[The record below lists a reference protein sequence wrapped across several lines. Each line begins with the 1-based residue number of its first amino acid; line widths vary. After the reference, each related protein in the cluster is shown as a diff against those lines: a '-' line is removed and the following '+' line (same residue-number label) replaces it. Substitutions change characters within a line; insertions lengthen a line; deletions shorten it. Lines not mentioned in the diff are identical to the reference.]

1 MKEIEFQTLIDYL
14 NDSLT
19 ESERTAVEAYLE
31 EDPTG
36 QQELARARQALA
48 GLRSDD
54 MVAPSPSLMA
64 RVQAAFRHR
73 LNRGSDRPQRQ
84 AELQFD
90 SWAQPMPQGVRGIPQ
105 ERQLLFHHGAYDL
118 DLQVVQ
124 AQTPNDYVMR
134 GQLLADSPGLQNEL
148 EGILLNLRNT
158 TTGQERRG
166 LTDQYGRFSFSQL
179 SKGEYLL
186 LVELDSYDI
195 VIVLESLSLTG

>member
-14 NDSLT
+14 DDNLT
-19 ESERTAVEAYLE
+19 ESERMAVETYLE

-48 GLRSDD
+48 GLWSDD
-54 MVAPSPSLMA
+54 MVEPSPSLVA
-64 RVQAAFRHR
+64 RVRAAFRR
-73 LNRGSDRPQRQ
+73 QLNRGSDRPLRR

-90 SWAQPMPQGVRGIPQ
+90 SWAQLPQGVRGVPQ
-105 ERQLLFHHGAYDL
+105 ERQLLFHEGAYDL
-118 DLQVVQ
+118 DLQVAQ